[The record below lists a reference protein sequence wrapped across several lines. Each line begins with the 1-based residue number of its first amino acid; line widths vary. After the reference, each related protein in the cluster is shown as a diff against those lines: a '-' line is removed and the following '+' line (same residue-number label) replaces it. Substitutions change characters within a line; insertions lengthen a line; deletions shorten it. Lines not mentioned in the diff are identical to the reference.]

1 MYRLSRIGKGSRK
14 GIGREVKEA
23 RTTTKLSPD
32 HVTRSD
38 DDFSFLRFSLSL
50 SLLSGV
56 RKSSNFFLLSFLSP
70 RLHGHWIRQ
79 CRKEDISIHRQ
90 NFFSLLHISA
100 PLYLNGRSGRFR
112 DCLFRLIIFLL
123 LAIVSTSRVCFIRS
137 CVAISSTSF
146 DGGNIYI
153 KSKGW

>member
-38 DDFSFLRFSLSL
+38 DDFSFLRFSLSFSAL
-50 SLLSGV
+50 RS
-56 RKSSNFFLLSFLSP
+56 KKFFLLSFLSP

-123 LAIVSTSRVCFIRS
+123 LAIVSTSRMCFIRS
-137 CVAISSTSF
+137 CVAISSDSF